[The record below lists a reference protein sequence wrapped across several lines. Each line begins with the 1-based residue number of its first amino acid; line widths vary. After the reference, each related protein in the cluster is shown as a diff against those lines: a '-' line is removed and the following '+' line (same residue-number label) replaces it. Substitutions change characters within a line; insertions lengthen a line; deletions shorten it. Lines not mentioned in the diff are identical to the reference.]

1 LYPDL
6 FRFPEW
12 FPLMGGEP
20 VTSFGAMMVLAFFSS
35 GLVLRNGME
44 RKGLDPNLSWDIVL
58 AAVLGGILG
67 ARTYYI
73 LLNFPRLLE
82 DPAGAIFS
90 RGGLVWYG
98 GFLGGA
104 GLVIWFIRRRRLPLP
119 SVADAAAPALALG
132 YAVGRVGCF
141 LVGDDWGRPTASWV
155 GVRFPHGA
163 PPSRVGIIET
173 EFGIHVDP
181 DLVARF
187 GDVIPVHP
195 TQLYEVGLSLGIFA
209 LLLLIRKEARPPG
222 WLFMAWLALAGAER
236 FLIEF
241 FRAKDDRFFGILTLA
256 QGISVLLIIVGILG
270 TLRLGKAGPGSSRTT
285 GEA

>member
-1 LYPDL
+1 LYPEL

-12 FPLMGGEP
+12 LPLMGGEP

-35 GLVLRNGME
+35 GLVLRKGME
-44 RKGLDPNLSWDIVL
+44 RNGLDPTPSWDIVF

-73 LLNFPRLLE
+73 LLNFPRLLD
-82 DPAGAIFS
+82 DPVGTIFS

-119 SVADAAAPALALG
+119 SVADAAAPAMALG

-187 GDVIPVHP
+187 GDVVPVHP

-209 LLLLIRKEARPPG
+209 LLLLIRREARPPG
-222 WLFMAWLALAGAER
+222 WLFMVWLALAGAER
-236 FLIEF
+236 LLIEF

-256 QGISVLLIIVGILG
+256 QGISVLLIVVGILG
-270 TLRLGKAGPGSSRTT
+270 TLRLGKAGPRSPRTT